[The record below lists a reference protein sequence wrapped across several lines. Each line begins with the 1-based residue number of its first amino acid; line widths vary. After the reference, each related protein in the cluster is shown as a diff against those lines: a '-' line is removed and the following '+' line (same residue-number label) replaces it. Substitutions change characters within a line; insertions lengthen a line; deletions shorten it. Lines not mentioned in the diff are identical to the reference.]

1 MVWSR
6 YPEFSL
12 GYELFQN
19 FSLTLQEIPEVTRF
33 GRGRLRLRDGT
44 DVLSGLIVEIKKK
57 KIKGVL
63 QHPPANGRH
72 TRPGKRGDPEGLL
85 GGGLEHDLGP
95 WKRAAWS
102 RAEGDKVRAGLG
114 LCLFVCFAVLLACR
128 SWLHTLYGDSE

>member
-57 KIKGVL
+57 
-63 QHPPANGRH
+63 R
-72 TRPGKRGDPEGLL
+72 
-85 GGGLEHDLGP
+85 
-95 WKRAAWS
+95 
-102 RAEGDKVRAGLG
+102 
-114 LCLFVCFAVLLACR
+114 
-128 SWLHTLYGDSE
+128 